1 VVILANNKKE
11 RGKMISKRA
20 FDKVS
25 YTTKDSEYGFESINS
40 NFRNLKFNLNKYRR
54 NKKQRIE
61 ETRDQSSLYFN
72 NNISSLTSANRN
84 HSK

>member
-1 VVILANNKKE
+1 MVILANNNKE
-11 RGKMISKRA
+11 RGKILSKRA

-40 NFRNLKFNLNKYRR
+40 NFRNLKFNLKR
-54 NKKQRIE
+54 NSKKQRIE
-61 ETRDQSSLYFN
+61 EKGDQSSLYFN